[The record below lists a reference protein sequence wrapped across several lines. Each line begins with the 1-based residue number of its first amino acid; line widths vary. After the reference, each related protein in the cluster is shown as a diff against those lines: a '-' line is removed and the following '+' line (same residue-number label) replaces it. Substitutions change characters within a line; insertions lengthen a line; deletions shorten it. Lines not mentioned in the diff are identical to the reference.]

1 MQPHDYDQFSNL
13 LDAAYDLLGKTPAAR
28 VISAGS
34 KALFFNAVKQYSLEQ
49 VSAALAAH
57 CQEGTFTPV
66 PNDIKVQVEKHQTI
80 SWLSADEAWARLP
93 ITPNAPAYL
102 ADGRRD
108 YRETA
113 QLPCLLN
120 QVTAEAL
127 AVAQPLIDSGE
138 DTAARM
144 AFKAAYV
151 RLVERSK
158 MDSDPKRR
166 VPKYFVSPG
175 GSFEEQQAVVDEGVR
190 MGLLPAP
197 TPSAVIQQLE
207 APKRTPGA
215 KPNLKALLLSLQP
228 KTMPTPE
235 AKDYD
240 D

>member
-28 VISAGS
+28 VISPGS
-34 KALFFNAVKQYSLEQ
+34 KALFFNAVKNYSLEQ

-66 PNDIKVQVEKHQTI
+66 PNDIKVQIEKHQAI
-80 SWLSADEAWARLP
+80 AWLSADEAWARLP
-93 ITPNAPAYL
+93 ITPSAPAYL
-102 ADGRRD
+102 PDGRRD
-108 YRETA
+108 FREAA
-113 QLPCLLN
+113 QPPCLLN

-144 AFKAAYV
+144 AFKAAYT
-151 RLVERSK
+151 RLVERAK
-158 MDSDPKRR
+158 LTNV

-175 GSFEEQQAVVDEGVR
+175 GTYEEQQAVIGEGVR

-197 TPSAVIQQLE
+197 ASAVPVQQLQ
-207 APKRTPGA
+207 APTRTPGA
-215 KPNLKALLLSLQP
+215 KPDLKALLLSLQP

-240 D
+240 